1 MPLSEVL
8 PSGVD
13 PSEEE
18 PLEAEL
24 SKMLE
29 EELLQG
35 LPLEELSEEVFLLE
49 EL

>member
-24 SKMLE
+24 SKML
-29 EELLQG
+29 
-35 LPLEELSEEVFLLE
+35 PLEGVSEEAFLLE

>member
-8 PSGVD
+8 PSGVH

-24 SKMLE
+24 SKMF
-29 EELLQG
+29 
-35 LPLEELSEEVFLLE
+35 PLEAKLLEEVFLLE
-49 EL
+49 AEL